1 MSDCY
6 ESMSLTTIRDR
17 PLRQHLIR
25 HSRYPFVVPAH
36 RFVILAEAGIQRG
49 GVAPMTPKH
58 LQRPALIFIL
68 SCAGTSRHERL
79 VRKWPAREIPLTGAC
94 PQLGR
99 PRQPPGPT
107 FPVLRRVRNCSHN
120 VIIMKHMFSIS
131 RLRRGANVDSYRQP
145 QLGHGTRTRQDMKN
159 AKQMLLQTRTWPD
172 DQP

>member
-1 MSDCY
+1 
-6 ESMSLTTIRDR
+6 
-17 PLRQHLIR
+17 
-25 HSRYPFVVPAH
+25 
-36 RFVILAEAGIQRG
+36 
-49 GVAPMTPKH
+49 MTPKH
-58 LQRPALIFIL
+58 FQRPALIFIL

-99 PRQPPGPT
+99 PRQPPSPA
-107 FPVLRRVRNCSHN
+107 FSVLRLVRNCSHN
-120 VIIMKHMFSIS
+120 VTIMKHMFRFS

-172 DQP
+172 DKP